1 MKRILDEKGKGSYEF
16 LTVVVVCLILASI
29 LLVLAIR
36 NGEKEKRE
44 VFRYNAKTIGINAI
58 DYEYRK
64 ASSIVY
70 LYELIDDGL
79 VSEVKNNFSGDKFC
93 DYYESKVEFEDDKK
107 LVTLKCGNYLIYRQ
121 DITEKDYSIY
131 RVNNWTFDEL
141 SGNNIDVKDVYSLTK
156 NGKDLLGGYYEEGLF
171 VKLVMDKYGEEYNS
185 LKDIKK
191 DFDVLEKKAYRKRVL
206 VD

>member
-79 VSEVKNNFSGDKFC
+79 VSEVKNNFSGDEFC
-93 DYYESKVEFEDDKK
+93 DYYESKVEFADDKK
-107 LVTLKCGNYLIYRQ
+107 LVTLKCGNYLIYKQ
-121 DITEKDYSIY
+121 DITEKNYSIY
-131 RVNNWTFDEL
+131 KVNNWTFDEL
-141 SGNNIDVKDVYSLTK
+141 SGNNVDAKDVYSLTQ
-156 NGKDLLGGYYEEGLF
+156 NGNDLLGGYYEEDLF
-171 VKLVMDKYGEEYNS
+171 IKLVMDKYGEEYNS

-191 DFDVLEKKAYRKRVL
+191 DYDVLEKKAYRKRAL

>member
-29 LLVLAIR
+29 LLVLSIR
-36 NGEKEKRE
+36 NGETDKRE
-44 VFRYNAKTIGINAI
+44 LFRYNAKTIGINAI

-131 RVNNWTFDEL
+131 R
-141 SGNNIDVKDVYSLTK
+141 NNIDVKDVYSLTK

>member
-44 VFRYNAKTIGINAI
+44 VFRYNARTIGINAI

-70 LYELIDDGL
+70 LYELID
-79 VSEVKNNFSGDKFC
+79 EVGAKPLE
-93 DYYESKVEFEDDKK
+93 YYKGQDFGRQ
-107 LVTLKCGNYLIYRQ
+107 LKRN
-121 DITEKDYSIY
+121 
-131 RVNNWTFDEL
+131 
-141 SGNNIDVKDVYSLTK
+141 
-156 NGKDLLGGYYEEGLF
+156 
-171 VKLVMDKYGEEYNS
+171 
-185 LKDIKK
+185 
-191 DFDVLEKKAYRKRVL
+191 
-206 VD
+206 